1 VSFWDVL
8 RFAAGALVGHRLR
21 TLLSV
26 AGVAVGI
33 AAVIGLT
40 ALGEGARRYVTSE
53 FAALGSNLLIAM
65 PGKVETTGATPFGG
79 VVHDLTLDDL
89 QAVMRLPRVRSAA
102 PLAAGTEN
110 VRFGDRSRAVPVLGT
125 TAEFAEVRHITVAAG
140 SFLPA
145 GDPQR
150 GGTEM
155 VLGVTVARE
164 LFGEENPLGR
174 VVRVGPWR
182 FRVVGVLA
190 PRGRGLG
197 FDFDDLVFVPV
208 GTAMRMFNRTSLFRV
223 LVEVRVH
230 EEMAETRDDVLGLL
244 VDRHRADDVTVISQD
259 ALISAFSSIMR
270 ALTLALAGIA
280 SVSLAVAGV
289 GIMNVML
296 VSVTERRAEIG
307 LLKAIGARDRQVLA
321 AFLTEAALLSTVG
334 GLVGLG
340 TGLGAIHVFVRFYP
354 SFPAVPPTWAVAAA
368 LGMSVLVG
376 VVFGVWPARRATRLD
391 PVAALVKR

>member
-1 VSFWDVL
+1 MSFWDVL

-21 TLLSV
+21 TSLSV

-65 PGKVETTGATPFGG
+65 PGKVETTGAAPFGG

-125 TAEFAEVRHITVAAG
+125 TSEFAEVRHISVAAG

-164 LFGEENPLGR
+164 LFGEANPLGR

-230 EEMAETRDDVLGLL
+230 EEMAETRADVLGLL

-259 ALISAFSSIMR
+259 AMISAFSSIMR

-321 AFLTEAALLSTVG
+321 AFLTEAALLSTIG

>member
-21 TLLSV
+21 TSLSV

-110 VRFGDRSRAVPVLGT
+110 VRVGDRSRAVPVLGT
-125 TAEFAEVRHITVAAG
+125 TAEFAEVRHITVASG
-140 SFLPA
+140 SFLPV

-280 SVSLAVAGV
+280 SVSLGVAGV

-340 TGLGAIHVFVRFYP
+340 AGLGAIHVFVRFYP

>member
-21 TLLSV
+21 TSLSV

-65 PGKVETTGATPFGG
+65 PGKVETTGAAPFGG

-125 TAEFAEVRHITVAAG
+125 TSEFAEVRHISVAAG

-164 LFGEENPLGR
+164 LFGEANPLGR

-230 EEMAETRDDVLGLL
+230 EEMAETRADVLGLL

-259 ALISAFSSIMR
+259 AMISAFSSIMR

-321 AFLTEAALLSTVG
+321 AFLTEAALLSTIG